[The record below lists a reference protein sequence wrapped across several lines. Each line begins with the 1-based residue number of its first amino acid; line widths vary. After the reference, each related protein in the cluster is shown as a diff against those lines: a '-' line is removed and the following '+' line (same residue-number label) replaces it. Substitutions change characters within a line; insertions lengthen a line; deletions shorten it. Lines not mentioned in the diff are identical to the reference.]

1 MRKTMVSFLVE
12 NHVMAYPGKRSPEF
26 SESVVKLIGH
36 AIGGAALFLSLA
48 VLSWFVGVVVAAMD
62 KVHPFSAPVLQI
74 LHGVEIGLLY
84 LDVALSSIVLL
95 VGAFRFVKE
104 ITGVKHDENHF
115 Y

>member
-1 MRKTMVSFLVE
+1 
-12 NHVMAYPGKRSPEF
+12 MAYPANKRPAF

-48 VLSWFVGVVVAAMD
+48 ALSWGVGLVVSAMH
-62 KVHPFSAPVLQI
+62 KVHPFDATVLQV

-84 LDVALSSIVLL
+84 IDVALSSIVLL
-95 VGAFRFVKE
+95 LGAFRFVKE